1 MRNILRSVSDASR
14 GGRKGGGGLNI
25 IIVGCGK
32 VGEVLAEQLNDEGD
46 NITVIDLDPKKV
58 GAVMNRYDVMGVVGN
73 GATHLTQ
80 QEAGITHAD
89 LLIAVTGSDELNLLC
104 CLIAKKAGNCQT
116 IARVRSPEYSS
127 EAPFL
132 KDELG
137 LAMVINPEQA
147 AAAEI
152 ARILRFPS
160 AMKIDTFARGR
171 VELVKFRLPEKC
183 PLAGLSV
190 KEIATKLDC
199 DVLVCTIER
208 GDDVY
213 IAHGDFVFAEKDVI
227 SIIAAPRKATDFFRK
242 IKYKTNSV
250 RDVMIVGCGEIGQYL
265 SSLLLRSGISVKII
279 EKDARRCEELC
290 ALLDDAVV
298 INGDASDQNVLL
310 EAGLEKAGGF
320 VALTNLDEENILL
333 SLFARSTANCKLITK
348 INRIDFGSVIKHL
361 DLDTIIYPKNITS
374 ATIIRYV
381 RAKKNTIG
389 SNVETLYSVIKG
401 KVEAAEIVI
410 RDESPAVGVPLMKMR
425 FKEGVLVAAIL
436 RDKKVIIPRG
446 HDSIQVGDAVVIVS
460 NHLAVHDISDILK

>member
-1 MRNILRSVSDASR
+1 MIEYEHKTVPE
-14 GGRKGGGGLNI
+14 GGGSLNI

-58 GAVMNRYDVMGVVGN
+58 SAVMNRYDVMGVVGN

-80 QEAGITHAD
+80 QEAGITRAD

-116 IARVRSPEYSS
+116 IARVRSPEYNG

-152 ARILRFPS
+152 ARVLRFPS
-160 AMKIDTFARGR
+160 AIKIDTFARGK
-171 VELVKFRLPEKC
+171 VELLKFRLPEKS
-183 PLAGLSV
+183 PITGLAV
-190 KEIATKLDC
+190 KEISTKLNC

-213 IAHGDFVFAEKDVI
+213 IAHGDFVFEEKDVI
-227 SIIAAPRKATDFFRK
+227 SVIAAPRRASDFFRK

-250 RDVMIVGCGEIGQYL
+250 RDVLIVGCGEIGQYL
-265 SSLLLRSGISVKII
+265 SELLLRSGISVKII

-290 ALLDDAVV
+290 ALLDDAVI
-298 INGDASDQNVLL
+298 INDDASDQNVLL
-310 EAGLEKAGGF
+310 EAGLAKTGAF

-333 SLFARSTANCKLITK
+333 SLFARNTANCKLVTK

-374 ATIIRYV
+374 DTIIRYV
-381 RAKKNTIG
+381 RAKKNSIG
-389 SNVETLYSVIKG
+389 SNVETLYNVIQG
-401 KVEAAEIVI
+401 KVEAAEFIIKDGSPIVGI
-410 RDESPAVGVPLMKMR
+410 PIMKLKL
-425 FKEGVLVAAIL
+425 KEGVLIAAIL

-446 HDSIQVGDAVVIVS
+446 PDSIQVGDAVVIIS
-460 NHLAVHDISDILK
+460 NHLAVHDISDILR